1 MKKWAKWLPNAA
13 ASAGAMM
20 GMITTSSSKK
30 IPQRTCVACREQHPK
45 REMVRLVLTSEQR
58 IRVDPSGKQ
67 AGRGAYLCGKAACW
81 NKAAETDVIGAALRV
96 TLSEA
101 DRQHIRDNV
110 RS

>member
-1 MKKWAKWLPNAA
+1 
-13 ASAGAMM
+13 
-20 GMITTSSSKK
+20 MITTSSSKK